1 MTECLIALS
10 LMTGTQVMKIKAII
24 VDLDRTLLR
33 TDKSLSSY
41 TVGVLKECKKHSI
54 KIMVATAR
62 PVRTVTDYHIAIG
75 FDAMAVSNG
84 ARIIYN
90 GITAEYGI
98 CKDSTI
104 KLLKAL
110 QRFPDLRITLET
122 GDVAYS
128 NVPIED
134 YETVVCEDLICV
146 AEAEGVIKLLV
157 GIDTEDTLEL
167 VKSQLS
173 EDLYYTV
180 ANGRLIQIMDKEAT
194 KWNGIKT
201 MLEIADISPDMVAY
215 FGDDHDDIEPI
226 KMCGMGIAV
235 SNGIDEVKSVADYI
249 TGSNDEDGVA
259 KFIKEAILRRAIS
272 REYLGKDVEVYV
284 DRPLG
289 SAHPKYS
296 DMIYPVNYGYIPN
309 TVGGDGEEIDV
320 YLLGV
325 SEPVKACCAKIIGV
339 IHRLNDS
346 EDKLVASLDGKKFT
360 EEEIRNAV
368 MFQEKYYNI
377 EIETI

>member
-1 MTECLIALS
+1 MN
-10 LMTGTQVMKIKAII
+10 IKAII
-24 VDLDRTLLR
+24 VDLDRTLLH

-62 PVRTVTDYHIAIG
+62 PVRAVTDYHNAIG
-75 FDAMAVSNG
+75 FDSMVVSNG
-84 ARIIYN
+84 ARIICK
-90 GITAEYGI
+90 GTKTEYGI
-98 CKDSTI
+98 CKDSAV
-104 KLLKAL
+104 KLLEAL
-110 QRFPDLRITLET
+110 QYFPNLRITLET

-134 YETVVCEDLICV
+134 YETVVCNDLISV
-146 AEAEGVIKLLV
+146 AQTEGAIKLLV

-167 VKSQLS
+167 VKGQLS

-180 ANGRLIQIMDKEAT
+180 ANGHLMQIMDKAAT

-201 MLEIADISPDMVAY
+201 MLDIAEISPNMVAY

-235 SNGIDEVKSVADYI
+235 FNGIDEVKSVADYI
-249 TGSNDEDGVA
+249 AGSNDEDGAA
-259 KFIKEAILRRAIS
+259 KFIEEVILRRVIS
-272 REYLGKDVEVYV
+272 SEYLGKEVEVAI

-309 TVGGDGEEIDV
+309 TVGGDGEEMDV

-325 SEPVKACCAKIIGV
+325 NEPVKACNAKIVGI
-339 IHRLNDS
+339 IHRLDDI

-360 EEEIRNAV
+360 EEEIRNAI
-368 MFQEKYYNI
+368 MFQEKYYDI
-377 EIETI
+377 EIKTI